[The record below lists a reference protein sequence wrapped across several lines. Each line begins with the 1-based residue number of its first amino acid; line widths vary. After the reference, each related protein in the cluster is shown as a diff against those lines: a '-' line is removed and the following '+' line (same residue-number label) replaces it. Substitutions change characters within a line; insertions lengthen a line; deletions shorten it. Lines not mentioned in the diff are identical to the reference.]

1 MTTSSP
7 YPPAGFFRRMAAI
20 FYDGILLFSLL
31 FVAAIPVVVLYE
43 KFTGQPLYG
52 QPAYYPFMLYLYGIA
67 FVYFGLPWVRTG
79 QTPGMKIW
87 GIRLESTNQ
96 RPIDWITALKRFI
109 VAMISW
115 LVFGAGFLA
124 ILMSRDK
131 LAWHDL
137 ASGTRVVRTGARA

>member
-1 MTTSSP
+1 MNTP
-7 YPPAGFFRRMAAI
+7 PKRPPAGFFRRMAAI

-43 KFTGQPLYG
+43 KFAGRPLYG
-52 QPAYYPFMLYLYGIA
+52 EPAYYPFLVYLYGIA
-67 FVYFGLPWVRTG
+67 FIYFGLPWIKTG

-87 GIRLESTNQ
+87 GIRLESTSQ

-115 LVFGAGFLA
+115 LLFGAGFLV
-124 ILMSRDK
+124 ILFSRDK
-131 LAWHDL
+131 LAWHDA
-137 ASGTRVVRTGARA
+137 ASGTRVVKT